1 MEKISEELKREI
13 AKGLEDIEAGRVIP
27 LSEVI
32 VDLALSRYDF
42 KKPDILYSKLLFELA
57 LEHGCVDAAYYLG
70 TIFEQGYEIIGVEYN
85 PTEITRLYNIASESK
100 KDDIRNLALEGLKR
114 IEQAKLELK

>member
-1 MEKISEELKREI
+1 M
-13 AKGLEDIEAGRVIP
+13 
-27 LSEVI
+27 
-32 VDLALSRYDF
+32 
-42 KKPDILYSKLLFELA
+42 A